1 MEGRKRLGML
11 DFIKDDK
18 SGLNQVSNSF
28 NNFMKKRGLISNKKE
43 GRLFKPIKGK
53 LKVIDERLNDIYLKL
68 DFMHE
73 KINKRLDLIENKIIS
88 KLENDN
94 FYTTDHLNEIEEK
107 LIYLK
112 KELTDDS
119 EDDDD
124 DDDLV

>member
-1 MEGRKRLGML
+1 MEGRKRFGIF

-18 SGLNQVSNSF
+18 SGLNQVSNF
-28 NNFMKKRGLISNKKE
+28 KKKRGLISNKKE

-73 KINKRLDLIENKIIS
+73 KINKRLDLIETKIIS

-94 FYTTDHLNEIEEK
+94 FYTTDQLNEIEEK

-124 DDDLV
+124 DDDDDDDLV